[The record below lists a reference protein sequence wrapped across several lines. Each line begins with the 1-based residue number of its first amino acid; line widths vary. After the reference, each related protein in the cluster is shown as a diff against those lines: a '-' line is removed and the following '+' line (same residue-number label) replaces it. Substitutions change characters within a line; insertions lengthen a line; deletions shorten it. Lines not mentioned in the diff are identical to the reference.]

1 MEAAEMQKFISPS
14 SSHLT
19 HSKQTGVTLI
29 EVLVSVMLMS
39 FALLGMAA
47 LQAHSMALQTSA
59 TTRGNVAVLI
69 ADISDRMRSNLSE
82 SPGYD
87 TTIATPTFTIN
98 ANYAS
103 QATPPTTPS
112 TNCMTTACNASAR
125 ATYDLAAW
133 RIKVRNELPQGSALI
148 TGGQQTGINVTIMWF
163 DKEFRSGEA
172 LRQTL
177 ECTAAMTGG
186 ATQTCCPAAAE
197 APAGVRCHNTTLLP

>member
-1 MEAAEMQKFISPS
+1 MPKFIPTSLS
-14 SSHLT
+14 YLAC
-19 HSKQTGVTLI
+19 SKQKGVTLI
-29 EVLVSVMLMS
+29 EVLVSIMLMS

-47 LQAHSMALQTSA
+47 LQAQSMALQTSS
-59 TTRGNVAVLI
+59 TTRSNVAVLV

-87 TTIATPTFTIN
+87 TTIATPTFAIT
-98 ANYAS
+98 ANFSS
-103 QATPPTTPS
+103 QATPPSTPA

-125 ATYDLAAW
+125 ATYDLATW

-172 LRQTL
+172 LRQTP

-186 ATQTCCPAAAE
+186 ATQTCCPAAAA
-197 APAGVRCHNTTLLP
+197 APVGVRCHNSTLFP

>member
-1 MEAAEMQKFISPS
+1 MQRLFTSFRVFVVGN
-14 SSHLT
+14 
-19 HSKQTGVTLI
+19 KQTGVTLI

-39 FALLGMAA
+39 LALLGMAA

-87 TTIATPTFTIN
+87 TTMVTPTFAIT
-98 ANYAS
+98 ANWVG
-103 QATPPTTPS
+103 QATPPSTPS
-112 TNCMTTACNASAR
+112 TNCMTTACTAPVR
-125 ATYDLAAW
+125 ATYDLATW
-133 RIKVRNELPQGSALI
+133 RIKVRNELPRGSALI
-148 TGGQQTGINVTIMWF
+148 SGGQQTGINVTIMWF

-177 ECTAAMTGG
+177 ECTAAMTSG
-186 ATQTCCPAAAE
+186 ATQTCCPAAAG

>member
-1 MEAAEMQKFISPS
+1 MPKFNALSIADRSR
-14 SSHLT
+14 
-19 HSKQTGVTLI
+19 SKQTGVTLI

-47 LQAHSMALQTSA
+47 LQAQSMALQTSA

-87 TTIATPTFTIN
+87 TTVATPTFAIT
-98 ANYAS
+98 ADYAG
-103 QATPPTTPS
+103 QATPPATPS
-112 TNCMTTACNASAR
+112 TNCMTTACSAAAR
-125 ATYDLAAW
+125 ATFDLATW
-133 RIKVRNELPQGSALI
+133 RIKVRNELPRGSALI

-172 LRQTL
+172 LRQTPQ
-177 ECTAAMTGG
+177 CTAAMTAG
-186 ATQTCCPAAAE
+186 ATQTCCPAVAD
-197 APAGVRCHNTTLLP
+197 APAGVRCHNSTLFP